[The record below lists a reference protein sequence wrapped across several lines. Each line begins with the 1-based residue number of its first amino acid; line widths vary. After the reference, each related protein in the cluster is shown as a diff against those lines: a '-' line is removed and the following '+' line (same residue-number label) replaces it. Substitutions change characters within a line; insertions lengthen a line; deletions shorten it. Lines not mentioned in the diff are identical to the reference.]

1 MEKVIVN
8 GGNAILGRMSSF
20 VAKELLKGKS
30 VDVINSD
37 KVIISGD
44 GKVFAKKIKEKRDMG
59 SGGSLKGP
67 KYSRVED
74 RLLKRIIRGMLPRD
88 RSKGREAF
96 KRLKCHIGNESVSL
110 EGKEVKTFEH
120 RRPRKYSTMTQ
131 IVRMLK

>member
-8 GGNAILGRMSSF
+8 GENAILGRMSTF

-30 VDVINSD
+30 VDIINSE

-44 GKVFAKKIKEKRDMG
+44 GKVFAKKIQEKRGMG

-67 KYSRVED
+67 KYIRVED

-88 RSKGREAF
+88 RFKGREAF
-96 KRLKCHIGNESVSL
+96 KRLKCHIGEEAVVSD
-110 EGKEVKTFEH
+110 GKEIKTFEH
-120 RRPRKYSTMTQ
+120 RRPRKYSTMNQ
-131 IVRMLK
+131 IVRLLK